1 MKGAF
6 LNRKGKNIEKYSRE
20 FEQEVVKYIDL
31 LFSVAF
37 RLTRNREDA
46 EDLTQS
52 TMVKA
57 FRFHEQF
64 EKGTNMK
71 AWLLTILRNT
81 FINDYRKKSKEPT
94 KVELLGNEPAKS
106 SAPDTQVPGVIV
118 QPDDHEP
125 LLELLDESVRR
136 ALDSLP
142 QEFRI
147 AVIMSDLQ
155 DYSYKE
161 IADVMNC
168 PIGTVMSRLF
178 RGRRLM
184 REYLEKIKN
193 EKDASSV
200 SHLELKPRKQ
210 RSTV

>member
-1 MKGAF
+1 VKGAF
-6 LNRKGKNIEKYSRE
+6 LNRKGKNTAKYSPE

-31 LFSVAF
+31 VFSVAF

-64 EKGTNMK
+64 EKGTNLK

-81 FINDYRKKSKEPT
+81 FINEYRKKSKEPT
-94 KVELLGNEPAKS
+94 KVDLLGNEPARS
-106 SAPDTQVPGVIV
+106 STPDSQVPGVTAR
-118 QPDDHEP
+118 PDNYEY
-125 LLELLDESVRR
+125 LLELLDEPARK

-147 AVIMSDLQ
+147 AVIMYDLQ

-161 IADVMNC
+161 IADVMKC

-184 REYLEKIKN
+184 REYLEQ
-193 EKDASSV
+193 
-200 SHLELKPRKQ
+200 LKKGTNTPSTAPPSKQKKQ

>member
-1 MKGAF
+1 MS
-6 LNRKGKNIEKYSRE
+6 RKGKNIAKYSPE

-31 LFSVAF
+31 VFGVAF

-52 TMVKA
+52 TMLKA

-81 FINDYRKKSKEPT
+81 FINEYRKKSKEPI
-94 KVELLGNEPAKS
+94 KVELLGNEPAKVS
-106 SAPDTQVPGVIV
+106 VPDSQVPGVTGT
-118 QPDDHEP
+118 PDRYEH
-125 LLELLDESVRR
+125 LLELLDEPVRK

-142 QEFRI
+142 PEFRI
-147 AVIMSDLQ
+147 PVIMSDLQ

-161 IADVMNC
+161 IADVMKC

-184 REYLEKIKN
+184 REYLEKLKA
-193 EKDASSV
+193 ESSGTPPPTPIRTRKRR
-200 SHLELKPRKQ
+200 LKVQ
-210 RSTV
+210 TD

>member
-6 LNRKGKNIEKYSRE
+6 LNRKGKNIEKYSPE
-20 FEQEVVKYIDL
+20 FEQEVIKYIDL
-31 LFSVAF
+31 VFSVAF
-37 RLTRNREDA
+37 RLTHNREDA

-81 FINDYRKKSKEPT
+81 FINEYRKKAKEPT
-94 KVELLGNEPAKS
+94 KVELLGNEPARS
-106 SAPDTQVPGVIV
+106 SAPDTQVPGVV
-118 QPDDHEP
+118 ARHDDYEH
-125 LLELLDESVRR
+125 LLELLDEPVRR

-193 EKDASSV
+193 EIETSPSPPSKSKS
-200 SHLELKPRKQ
+200 RKQ

>member
-1 MKGAF
+1 M
-6 LNRKGKNIEKYSRE
+6 NRKGKNIEKYSRE

>member
-6 LNRKGKNIEKYSRE
+6 LNKKGKRIEKYTPE

-31 LFSVAF
+31 VFSVAF

-46 EDLTQS
+46 QDLTQS

-64 EKGTNMK
+64 EKGTNLK

-81 FINDYRKKSKEPT
+81 FINEYRKKSKEPN

-106 SAPDTQVPGVIV
+106 DSPDPNVPGIIV
-118 QPDDHEP
+118 QPDNYEH
-125 LLELLDESVRR
+125 LLELLDDPVRK

-193 EKDASSV
+193 EEEIPTTPKLRS
-200 SHLELKPRKQ
+200 RKH
-210 RSTV
+210 RTKV

>member
-1 MKGAF
+1 LKGAF
-6 LNRKGKNIEKYSRE
+6 LNRKGKKTEKYTPE

-31 LFSVAF
+31 VFSVAF

-46 EDLTQS
+46 QDLTQS

-81 FINDYRKKSKEPT
+81 FINEYRKKSKEPN

-106 SAPDTQVPGVIV
+106 ASPDSNVPGVIA
-118 QPDDHEP
+118 QPDSYEH
-125 LLELLDESVRR
+125 LLELLDDPVRK

-184 REYLEKIKN
+184 REYLEKSKN
-193 EKDASSV
+193 EADTSSPPPKTR
-200 SHLELKPRKQ
+200 LRKQ
-210 RSTV
+210 RTKV

>member
-1 MKGAF
+1 M
-6 LNRKGKNIEKYSRE
+6 NRKGKNTEKYSHE
-20 FEQEVVKYIDL
+20 FEQEVIKYIDL

-37 RLTRNREDA
+37 HLTRNREDA

-57 FRFHEQF
+57 FRFHKQF

-106 SAPDTQVPGVIV
+106 PAPDTQVPGVIA
-118 QPDDHEP
+118 QPDEYEH
-125 LLELLDESVRR
+125 LLELLDEPVRR

-147 AVIMSDLQ
+147 TVIMSDLQ

-161 IADVMNC
+161 IAEVMNC

-184 REYLEKIKN
+184 REFLEKIKK
-193 EKDASSV
+193 ERESSSSPPV
-200 SHLELKPRKQ
+200 NLKSRKQ

>member
-184 REYLEKIKN
+184 REFLEKIKN

-200 SHLELKPRKQ
+200 SHLELKSRKQ

>member
-1 MKGAF
+1 MSK
-6 LNRKGKNIEKYSRE
+6 KSKNIKKYSPE
-20 FEQEVVKYIDL
+20 FEKEVVQYIDL
-31 LFSVAF
+31 IFSVAY
-37 RLTRNREDA
+37 RLTHNREDA

-64 EKGTNMK
+64 QKGTNMK

-81 FINDYRKKSKEPT
+81 FINEYRKKVKEPT

-106 SAPDTQVPGVIV
+106 TAPDAQVPGITAK
-118 QPDDHEP
+118 PGEYEY
-125 LLELLDESVRR
+125 LLELLDEPVRK

-142 QEFRI
+142 PEFRM

-161 IADVMNC
+161 IADIMKC

-184 REYLEKIKN
+184 REYLEK
-193 EKDASSV
+193 EKEKSKEEFSQPLPKK
-200 SHLELKPRKQ
+200 SRKH

>member
-1 MKGAF
+1 MNK
-6 LNRKGKNIEKYSRE
+6 KCKTTEKYTPE

-31 LFSVAF
+31 VFSVAF

-64 EKGTNMK
+64 EKGTNLK

-81 FINDYRKKSKEPT
+81 FINEFRKKSKEPT

-106 SAPDTQVPGVIV
+106 SSPDTKVPGVV
-118 QPDDHEP
+118 AQPDEYEH
-125 LLELLDESVRR
+125 LLELLDDPVRK

-142 QEFRI
+142 TEFRI

-161 IADVMNC
+161 IADVMKC

-178 RGRRLM
+178 RGRRLI
-184 REYLEKIKN
+184 REYLERIKN
-193 EKDASSV
+193 EPDNPPPPTGTR
-200 SHLELKPRKQ
+200 LRKQ